1 MLGEKDENRFE
12 ETSSETDQQIAV
24 AIANHVDQTSGK
36 IEKTDQS
43 EELSNSEKESGN
55 DSSGANKLESI
66 FEDENEGKEVVDDVS
81 NKHVNSKES
90 FEGSDWTKRG
100 EMREKERKKEELV
113 FLREVA
119 LAKAVLFIT
128 RQVFTIS
135 MNRFAFTMINIHLCG
150 CQA

>member
-1 MLGEKDENRFE
+1 MLGEKGEYRFE
-12 ETSSETDQQIAV
+12 ETIFETDQKTGIKS
-24 AIANHVDQTSGK
+24 ANQVDKTSGK

-43 EELSNSEKESGN
+43 EELSNSEKESDN
-55 DSSGANKLESI
+55 NSSGADKLESI

-100 EMREKERKKEELV
+100 KMREKEQKKEELV

-128 RQVFTIS
+128 RQLFTIPI
-135 MNRFAFTMINIHLCG
+135 NRFASTMIKIHLCG